1 MFYSS
6 GDPGGK
12 SVNVDFL
19 SLRIENSDIDQE
31 KRVVRGVFIS
41 EEPNNQDAIFDY
53 ATSKPYISRWSRKF
67 AADTNGKSKG
77 NVRAMHGLTKKGV
90 ELVGVVV
97 EINYNDKAKQIEG
110 AVKVVDD
117 ECWTKVKEGV
127 ITGFSFGGDSV
138 GAPWKDKIASAKHGR
153 PMKRYTFA
161 PRELTLCD
169 RGRIPG
175 TEFTS
180 IENADIATQEPTMD
194 PNEIET
200 PVVDAP
206 VADLPAADPAVGVPV
221 VDEPVVEEGS
231 QSIENGVGM
240 ANQFGSIVEMLAYMV
255 KEVEREESAEGDS
268 PAIPSEL
275 RAALKGLIESVKAY
289 QAKQLDELMPEESM
303 ENSDF
308 DIDDDDAFEDLADLA
323 EDDGSEIV
331 ENGDYPGHPFRGNQ
345 HTGGKHSSGR
355 SKSGK
360 SGSASKLAHRA
371 SVAAHSGGAK
381 GHRQAATAHKAAHA
395 QAMAAGRK
403 KVAAYHKSKVEF
415 HQKEAKLISQAK
427 SFQNADAPIENAD
440 TKAHAVIDLSPLE
453 ALVKAQGEQIA
464 ALTQRIENADT
475 KPARNRPNM
484 TGVVVLRDPIENA
497 DFEKHVEAEVQRVAS
512 LPPEQ
517 RALEAMKVSMR
528 STMVQ

>member
-1 MFYSS
+1 M
-6 GDPGGK
+6 
-12 SVNVDFL
+12 NVDFL
-19 SLRIENSDIDQE
+19 SLQIQNADIDQE
-31 KRVVRGVFIS
+31 KRIVRGVFIS

-53 ATSKPYISRWSRKF
+53 STSKPYISRWSRKF

-77 NVRAMHGLTKKGV
+77 NVRAMHGLTRKGV
-90 ELVGVVV
+90 ELVGTVA
-97 EINYNDKAKQIEG
+97 EIIYNDKAKQIEG
-110 AVKVVDD
+110 AVHVVDD
-117 ECWTKVKEGV
+117 EYWRKIQEGV
-127 ITGFSFGGDSV
+127 VTGFSFGGDSV

-194 PNEIET
+194 PNETEI
-200 PVVDAP
+200 PAVDAP
-206 VADLPAADPAVGVPV
+206 VADLPAADPVVDTPV
-221 VDEPVVEEGS
+221 VTDPVIEEGS
-231 QSIENGVGM
+231 QPIENGVGM

-255 KEVEREESAEGDS
+255 KEVEHEESAEGDS

-275 RAALKGLIESVKAY
+275 RAALKGLIEPVKAY
-289 QAKQLDELMPEESM
+289 QAKQLDELLPEESM

-323 EDDGSEIV
+323 EDDGSEIM
-331 ENGDYPGHPFRGNQ
+331 ENGDYPGHPFHGNQ
-345 HTGGKHSSGR
+345 HTGGKRSSGR
-355 SKSGK
+355 SKPGK
-360 SGSASKLAHRA
+360 SGGASKLAHRA

-395 QAMAAGRK
+395 HAMASGRK
-403 KVAAYHKSKVEF
+403 KVAAYHKSKVDF
-415 HQKEAKLISQAK
+415 HQKEAKLIAGAK
-427 SFQNADAPIENAD
+427 SFQNADVAD
-440 TKAHAVIDLSPLE
+440 MVPGLASIPAIDLSPLE
-453 ALVKAQGEQIA
+453 ALIKTQGEQIA

-484 TGVVVLRDPIENA
+484 TGAVILRDPIENA